1 MKLYDKLPLKKAYY
15 RIFTGMIMF
24 PLLLV
29 LVLSLV
35 LLGKQYRDQAIEN
48 IRGVQQGVAGEVQS
62 DVEFMSMRLSQL
74 TNVNDNMVIQYVV
87 QMDTADT
94 NARYDAQKKLD
105 QAGNLVIE
113 PVKDVV
119 SIGFYMKSGNAIFLK
134 SDIKR
139 TVSEIRQYPWYQDAL
154 REPNSVKIGSYQT
167 IGASD
172 LYLGGGKD
180 QLVLIYALSPN
191 VMIDRSQSVEM
202 VVLYQTTD
210 AGNSIRNYNR
220 NYNRKNNK
228 LGIMQIVDE
237 NGTPIFRTEEA
248 EIQNTFGYTCVRTPL
263 ELEKCYLVYRESYQD
278 LGADAGFP

>member
-35 LLGKQYRDQAIEN
+35 LLGKQYRDQAIEK

-139 TVSEIRQYPWYQDAL
+139 TVSEIRQCPWYQDAL

-191 VMIDRSQSVEM
+191 VMIDRSQS
-202 VVLYQTTD
+202 
-210 AGNSIRNYNR
+210 GNGSAVSDHR
-220 NYNRKNNK
+220 
-228 LGIMQIVDE
+228 
-237 NGTPIFRTEEA
+237 
-248 EIQNTFGYTCVRTPL
+248 C
-263 ELEKCYLVYRESYQD
+263 REFHPQ
-278 LGADAGFP
+278 LQP

>member
-139 TVSEIRQYPWYQDAL
+139 TVSEIRQCPWY
-154 REPNSVKIGSYQT
+154 
-167 IGASD
+167 
-172 LYLGGGKD
+172 
-180 QLVLIYALSPN
+180 
-191 VMIDRSQSVEM
+191 
-202 VVLYQTTD
+202 
-210 AGNSIRNYNR
+210 
-220 NYNRKNNK
+220 
-228 LGIMQIVDE
+228 
-237 NGTPIFRTEEA
+237 PI
-248 EIQNTFGYTCVRTPL
+248 P
-263 ELEKCYLVYRESYQD
+263 
-278 LGADAGFP
+278 

>member
-1 MKLYDKLPLKKAYY
+1 
-15 RIFTGMIMF
+15 
-24 PLLLV
+24 
-29 LVLSLV
+29 
-35 LLGKQYRDQAIEN
+35 
-48 IRGVQQGVAGEVQS
+48 
-62 DVEFMSMRLSQL
+62 MRLSQL

-139 TVSEIRQYPWYQDAL
+139 TVSEIRQCPWYQDAL

-172 LYLGGGKD
+172 LYLVVEGPAGTDLCPVSQCDDRQIPECGNGSAVSD
-180 QLVLIYALSPN
+180 HRCREFHPQLQP
-191 VMIDRSQSVEM
+191 
-202 VVLYQTTD
+202 
-210 AGNSIRNYNR
+210 
-220 NYNRKNNK
+220 
-228 LGIMQIVDE
+228 
-237 NGTPIFRTEEA
+237 
-248 EIQNTFGYTCVRTPL
+248 
-263 ELEKCYLVYRESYQD
+263 
-278 LGADAGFP
+278 